1 MADLT
6 IDRMQANR
14 LNAFISMDSPQDT
27 LQDTASA
34 IDMLSL
40 MLSHDA
46 GGIDM
51 ASLWPIFHTIAAA
64 IRYEQSAIELRREA
78 GHD

>member
-14 LNAFISMDSPQDT
+14 LNAFISMDGPQGT
-27 LQDTASA
+27 LDDAADA
-34 IDMLSL
+34 IDMMSL
-40 MLSHDA
+40 MVSCDA
-46 GGIDM
+46 GGIKM
-51 ASLWPIFHTIAAA
+51 AVLWPIFHTIAAA
-64 IRYEQSAIELRREA
+64 IRYEISAIEPRAEA